1 MERSH
6 TTFCALRDA
15 SGSSFEFLRCRS
27 MNAVPANAD
36 RKVPQRQ
43 TIDNILTNSDIFRNE
58 PAIRK
63 SRLIKVPSKDGV
75 IATFCSHWRTI
86 KKMKTENVAHFSL
99 VGELVVLRGF
109 PRVLGLLQVLLQRAC
124 PALVCSGSS
133 SGWGAAACHGL
144 GGAASRLVL
153 LCGLCVQVRPQ
164 QSDGGA
170 CNSITP

>member
-58 PAIRK
+58 PRDQEEQAYK
-63 SRLIKVPSKDGV
+63 SAEQRWCDCNLLQPLEDDQEDEDREC
-75 IATFCSHWRTI
+75 CSL
-86 KKMKTENVAHFSL
+86 SL